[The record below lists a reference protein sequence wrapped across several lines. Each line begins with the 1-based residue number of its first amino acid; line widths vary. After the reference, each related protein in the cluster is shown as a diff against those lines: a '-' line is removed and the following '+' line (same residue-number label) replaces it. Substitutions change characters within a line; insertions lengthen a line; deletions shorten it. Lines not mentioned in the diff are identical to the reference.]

1 MTDPDVLDYKIHE
14 LKEVQRVAW
23 RQLADSSLT
32 TFERREVRNQIRF
45 SNSEL
50 RQYLQIRSERLRFRA
65 RSADEGAVGF
75 GRSNLRLLTLEEP
88 EQIL

>member
-1 MTDPDVLDYKIHE
+1 MTDADVLDYKIRE
-14 LKEVQRVAW
+14 LKEAQRIAW

-50 RQYLQIRSERLRFRA
+50 RQYLQIRSERLRFQA
-65 RSADEGAVGF
+65 RSAEEGAVGF
-75 GRSNLRLLTLEEP
+75 GRPNLRLLTLEEP